1 MKYNTIQE
9 FHNKVKNKDISKRD
23 SASNALHR
31 LSQRSE
37 GIQRVVLTRQ
47 EHTEL
52 CLTSGSHRGRG
63 GPTTRAPAA
72 QPATPPTLGTEAT
85 CSPLPAMP
93 PHVGTEALTHHGATT
108 CSRQQKHV
116 TEHNSHFLSIEAE
129 LEASL
134 PEEPG
139 LASPLEVLRG
149 LSDRLSSLGDR
160 TSKLKESSTV
170 VPSPGF
176 HQKHRPITD
185 WLEIYAKLN
194 SKSFVNVNRWF
205 QF

>member
-1 MKYNTIQE
+1 M
-9 FHNKVKNKDISKRD
+9 SKTRIFLSAVPLPMRCTD
-23 SASNALHR
+23 SARGGKVFRGFCPA
-31 LSQRSE
+31 Q
-37 GIQRVVLTRQ
+37 GVVLTRQ

-85 CSPLPAMP
+85 CSPLPATP
-93 PHVGTEALTHHGATT
+93 PHLGTEALIHHGATT

-129 LEASL
+129 LEISL

-139 LASPLEVLRG
+139 LASPLEVLIG
-149 LSDRLSSLGDR
+149 
-160 TSKLKESSTV
+160 
-170 VPSPGF
+170 
-176 HQKHRPITD
+176 
-185 WLEIYAKLN
+185 
-194 SKSFVNVNRWF
+194 
-205 QF
+205 